1 MGILQIIMIFFTG
14 IAIGGMLQKSIIK
27 WVENKKK
34 NTLIESITEQF
45 KQIQLNITR
54 GKSEFKN
61 RVNNTVFI
69 KSSLEEHG
77 EVDVVYMMDTKDI
90 AIFQFDKCIYT
101 SVSIE
106 KNVVDDIAFVI
117 EKRFDKQIND
127 VVEVLGFKFYRPDF
141 EKTFNIDS
149 EQLKSMKPPTSD
161 IEKIQEENDSKF
173 DIDDILDKIGKKG
186 MDSLS
191 TKEKLFLE
199 DYSKN
204 NG

>member
-161 IEKIQEENDSKF
+161 IEKIQEENDSRF

>member
-27 WVENKKK
+27 WVEKKKK

-161 IEKIQEENDSKF
+161 IEKIQEENDSRF